1 MVQPKAMQNA
11 KVFKSKKQ
19 KRRPAIAKDEENY
32 IGYVA
37 KDHHTEAG

>member
-1 MVQPKAMQNA
+1 MVQNKPVKMA
-11 KVFKSKKQ
+11 KVFKKK
-19 KRRPAIAKDEENY
+19 KVKKPVKDDENY